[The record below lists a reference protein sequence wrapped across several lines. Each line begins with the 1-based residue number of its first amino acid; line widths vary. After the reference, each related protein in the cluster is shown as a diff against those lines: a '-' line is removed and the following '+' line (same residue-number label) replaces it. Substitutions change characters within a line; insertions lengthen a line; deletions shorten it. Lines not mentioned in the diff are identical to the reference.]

1 VLSHHDQQL
10 GAHLT
15 SLQPASLALLWQ
27 HLSSALSDLLPAAAD
42 WGRAWDHIL
51 VQGPEFM
58 YQVLMAWLV
67 EVRGLLLVEGE
78 AGGVERV
85 LASQPA
91 VDLGKVGAAAWLL
104 VGSCPACRRM
114 LAPSIGW

>member
-15 SLQPASLALLWQ
+15 ALQPAVLALLWA
-27 HLSSALSDLLPAAAD
+27 HASSALSDLLPAAAD

-67 EVRGLLLVEGE
+67 EVRGLLLAEGG
-78 AGGVERV
+78 AAGVERV

-91 VDLGKVGAAAWLL
+91 VDLGKVGAAARLAVRL
-104 VGSCPACRRM
+104 CLACKHCGR
-114 LAPSIGW
+114 